1 MVSYSRRLAMWFI
14 KRLLDYKNM
23 THPDFGDNM
32 NCLCFGGHARFLKTN
47 RMRKVNVT
55 AFTLESAYEK
65 LAQQGFDINDCDIQ
79 RVPFKRPTENQL
91 NAMKTWHDPIPL
103 KFCFYDASAI
113 ISFYSREDTKP
124 PQELVDYADQFLYFS
139 HYSGEH
145 ILVRNLLYSTLPE
158 EERYAF
164 YLAVVRKFL
173 LGKYYLHFY
182 EGADLEA
189 AKELLQDSRTRHSF
203 QILLNG
209 GVYDFDGYEE
219 GCDPGRR
226 ACYLAAK
233 KYILSD

>member
-65 LAQQGFDINDCDIQ
+65 LTQQGFDINDCDIQ

-103 KFCFYDASAI
+103 RFCFYDASAI
-113 ISFYSREDTKP
+113 ISFYSEGDNKP
-124 PQELVDYADQFLYFS
+124 PQDLADYADKYIYFS

-145 ILVRNLLYSTLPE
+145 KIVHNLLYSSLPE
-158 EERYAF
+158 EQRYAV
-164 YLAVVRKFL
+164 YLTVVRKFL
-173 LGKYYLHFY
+173 IGKYYLHFY
-182 EGADLEA
+182 KEADLEA
-189 AKELLQDSRTRHSF
+189 ARELLKDSRTRHSF
-203 QILLNG
+203 QILLKDSINDLEI
-209 GVYDFDGYEE
+209 YRK

-233 KYILSD
+233 KYVLSD